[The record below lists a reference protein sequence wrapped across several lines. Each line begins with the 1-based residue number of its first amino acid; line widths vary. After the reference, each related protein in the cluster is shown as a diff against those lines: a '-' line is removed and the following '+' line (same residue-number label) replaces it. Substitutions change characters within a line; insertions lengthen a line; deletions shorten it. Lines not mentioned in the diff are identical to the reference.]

1 MLSCHLLT
9 WCLSRSYLINKST
22 INLSCILNWMPWT
35 LTEEVHLYRSNKA
48 WIDSCQVKFS
58 SFFARKYQVSCREN
72 VGVNQESLG
81 PFFRALAPLHFL
93 SSRLYYSKVVTS
105 TLIANMNITFCF
117 SHYSCWQTQKQ
128 ISRGLQIS
136 CRSCQLSK
144 NMFHVWKRR
153 WSTLKTFMRWA
164 LDGKWSKIFYF
175 LYM

>member
-22 INLSCILNWMPWT
+22 IKLSCKLNWMPWT
-35 LTEEVHLYRSNKA
+35 LTSVSIEKGLNWLLSSKILFLFHKKIPGKLSGECRIQSEVTWA
-48 WIDSCQVKFS
+48 FFS
-58 SFFARKYQVSCREN
+58 GTS
-72 VGVNQESLG
+72 
-81 PFFRALAPLHFL
+81 PLHFL

-153 WSTLKTFMRWA
+153 WNTLKTFMRWA